1 MDSLELYLILASLA
15 RACFFKA
22 FKAYRNQE
30 ATNDDVEDVR
40 DSIAKEIT
48 STVKKS
54 AGRTSRSGSV
64 EADSVIEQMPTPT
77 CRRKV

>member
-1 MDSLELYLILASLA
+1 MDSLELYSILASLA

-22 FKAYRNQE
+22 FKAYRNEE
-30 ATNDDVEDVR
+30 ATNDDEEDVQ

-54 AGRTSRSGSV
+54 AGGTSRSRPV
-64 EADSVIEQMPTPT
+64 EADSVTEQMPAPT